1 MNSRRKTFNSEIRN
15 RGEKIKED
23 TKKKKRKKK
32 RYKTSKDSGKKEKVK
47 RRTRFRSEKGGW
59 VRDERR
65 WWTIHGLH
73 PASRLGAPPPPVSS
87 PVLLHLRARFST
99 SPSPS
104 RPTFYP
110 VLLVSAR
117 SLHHPPNPGTHLSTL
132 GPFVRFLSRSSPPGG
147 VSLVTSS
154 SSTADHATIRASK
167 KRERVRGAGI
177 LLLFALDRIPFTR
190 QGVSWSPDR
199 KSLPLRWKRIP
210 RHLRPARSAR
220 SRAFIGSLIAGNS
233 NSQTVRCPGWF
244 FYGALNDPDPWEI
257 SPSLFLLYV
266 YFSLFLSQWF
276 SKLYFI
282 IIYWPDGNSSSFYI
296 KTYKEDG
303 GELKSYF
310 LINFNDIEIC
320 D

>member
-1 MNSRRKTFNSEIRN
+1 MKRSRK
-15 RGEKIKED
+15 D
-23 TKKKKRKKK
+23 TKKKKKREKK
-32 RYKTSKDSGKKEKVK
+32 RYKTSKDSGKKEKVE

-132 GPFVRFLSRSSPPGG
+132 GPSVRFLSRSSPPGG

-154 SSTADHATIRASK
+154 SYGRPPYNSGLEKERACQGPVFYSSLLSIVFHSLGKASADLRTGSRFRFGGNGSLDTSALLVRSLSRLYRFADR
-167 KRERVRGAGI
+167 REFEFSDSEMSRLI
-177 LLLFALDRIPFTR
+177 LLWGFKRPGPLRNITSSLSLICVFFAL
-190 QGVSWSPDR
+190 
-199 KSLPLRWKRIP
+199 
-210 RHLRPARSAR
+210 
-220 SRAFIGSLIAGNS
+220 FISMIF
-233 NSQTVRCPGWF
+233 Q
-244 FYGALNDPDPWEI
+244 
-257 SPSLFLLYV
+257 V
-266 YFSLFLSQWF
+266 YFII
-276 SKLYFI
+276 LYFI
-282 IIYWPDGNSSSFYI
+282 IIYWPDGHSSSFYI

-320 D
+320 N